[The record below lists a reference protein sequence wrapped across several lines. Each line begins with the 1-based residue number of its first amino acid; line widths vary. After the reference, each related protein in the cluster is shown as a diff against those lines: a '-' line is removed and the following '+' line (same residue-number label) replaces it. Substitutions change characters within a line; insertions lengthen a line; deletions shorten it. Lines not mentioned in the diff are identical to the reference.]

1 MHHYRITLE
10 EPVAE
15 ASRSEFESRIYFV
28 SGLIEKFSVSPVD
41 GWIREVSVS
50 TARPV
55 DPADIARK
63 LNLLVSRQIAPL
75 LSVAPKEIWRSKHQL
90 VLVRN
95 VFEDML
101 AQGMVTEAGEGQL
114 ALSGEFL
121 GLMAYLDG
129 RIRDIVGDE
138 FDGREYRYPTLLPFE
153 VIERAGYLSS
163 FPQYLMFVTR
173 LHSDLDVYAD
183 FQETVSEG
191 DADPAALLRNCG
203 QVDYCLPPTMC
214 FHTYHQLRGQAV
226 SDGVVTA
233 RGKSFRFESRYSRS
247 LERLWDFTIREIV
260 FVGSRDFVLGRRED
274 FMNRVFALVEE
285 LELAGHSEPA
295 SDLFFRQEDTA
306 EQIAT
311 QRLMELKYE
320 LRLPVAADRTISV
333 GSFNFHER
341 FFTDSFGISHTDD
354 IPAYTGC
361 AGIGLERITYA
372 FLCRHGLDPEQWP
385 AAAREGARR
394 ALCLAP

>member
-1 MHHYRITLE
+1 MHHYRIALE

-15 ASRSEFESRIYFV
+15 TSRGEFESRIYFV
-28 SGLIEKFSVSPVD
+28 SGLIEKFSLTPVD
-41 GWIREVSVS
+41 GWIREVSIS
-50 TARPV
+50 TARPI
-55 DPADIARK
+55 DEADITRK
-63 LNLLVSRQIAPL
+63 ISLLVSRQITPL
-75 LSVAPKEIWRSKHQL
+75 LSVPQKEIWRSKHQPHL
-90 VLVRN
+90 VQN

-101 AQGMVTEAGEGQL
+101 ARGMVTEAGEGQM
-114 ALSGEFL
+114 ALSGDFL

-129 RIRDIVGDE
+129 RIRDIVGEE
-138 FDGREYRYPTLLPFE
+138 FSGREYRYPTLIPFD
-153 VIERAGYLSS
+153 VIKRTGYLSS

-173 LHSDLDVYAD
+173 LHSDLDTYAE
-183 FQETVSEG
+183 FQQAFSEG
-191 DADPAALLRNCG
+191 DADPAVLRNCG

-226 SDGVVTA
+226 PNGVVTA

-274 FMNRVFALVEE
+274 FMNRVFALAEE

-295 SDLFFRQEDTA
+295 SDLFFRQDDTA

-341 FFTDSFGISHTDD
+341 FFAESFDISHTDGV
-354 IPAYTGC
+354 PAYTGC

-372 FLCRHGLDPEQWP
+372 FLCQHGLDPGQWP
-385 AAAREGARR
+385 VAARR
-394 ALCLAP
+394 ALSLAL